1 VTTDSALTATDAAL
15 GSRDLAARDLAISRA
30 RTVPAGLRCT
40 TREID
45 DPGDLVGLLP
55 SPADALSWVRGGE
68 GLVAWGRTTTLETGG
83 PGRFV
88 DADAVWRTLAAR
100 IEVDDEVG
108 LPGTGPVAFASFA
121 FGDGPLGRS
130 RTGGGERSVLVV
142 PRVVVGRRGSRCWIT
157 ELGPVAGHPARWG
170 DVVGDPARLGLQER
184 PDPIRKPGPA
194 HWSPGAMSPT
204 AYRDAVAEAVAR
216 MAGGPPGEVALEKV
230 VLARDV
236 LVRYGRPVDPRFLV
250 RALAA
255 SNPGCWTYSVD
266 GLVGATPELLLRRS
280 GAVVESRVLAGTT
293 WPDAEGAD
301 DATDDQVLGAE
312 KYREEHRFA
321 VESLCRTLGP
331 SCTRMELDG
340 PHLLRL
346 PTVTHLSTDVRGH
359 LDLVQDPSVLAL
371 AGAVHPTAAVGG
383 TPPALAAA
391 TIAEL
396 EGRVGLRRGRYA
408 GPVGWVDAH
417 GDGELGI
424 ALRCAELTGR
434 TARLFAGCG
443 IVADSDPDLELAETA
458 AKLRAVTEAL
468 GS

>member
-1 VTTDSALTATDAAL
+1 MTTESALTATDAAL
-15 GSRDLAARDLAISRA
+15 GSRDLAARDTRTAIPRA
-30 RTVPAGLRCT
+30 RPVPAGLRCT
-40 TREID
+40 TREIA

-55 SPADALSWVRGGE
+55 SAADALSWVRGGE

-88 DADAVWRTLAAR
+88 DAEAVWRALAAR

-121 FGDGPLGRS
+121 FGDGPLGRT

-142 PRVVVGRRGSRCWIT
+142 PRVVVGRRGGRCWIT
-157 ELGPVAGHPARWG
+157 ELGPVAGHPAPWG
-170 DVVGDPARLGLQER
+170 DVAGDPARLGPDER
-184 PDPIRKPGPA
+184 PAPVRRPGPA
-194 HWSPGAMSPT
+194 HWAAGAMSAA
-204 AYRDAVAEAVAR
+204 AYRDAVAEAVTR
-216 MAGGPPGEVALEKV
+216 MADGPLDKV

-236 LVRYGRPVDPRFLV
+236 VARFGRPVDPRFLI

-255 SNPGCWTYSVD
+255 GNPRCWTYSVD

-293 WPDAEGAD
+293 WPGAEGAD
-301 DATDDQVLGAE
+301 DQVLSAG

-346 PTVTHLSTDVRGH
+346 PTVTHLATDVRGH
-359 LDLVQDPSVLAL
+359 LDPLQDPSVLAL

-396 EGRVGLRRGRYA
+396 EGRVGLQRGRYA
-408 GPVGWVDAH
+408 GPVGWVDVH

-424 ALRCAELTGR
+424 ALRCARLSGR

-443 IVADSDPDLELAETA
+443 VVADSDPDLELAETA